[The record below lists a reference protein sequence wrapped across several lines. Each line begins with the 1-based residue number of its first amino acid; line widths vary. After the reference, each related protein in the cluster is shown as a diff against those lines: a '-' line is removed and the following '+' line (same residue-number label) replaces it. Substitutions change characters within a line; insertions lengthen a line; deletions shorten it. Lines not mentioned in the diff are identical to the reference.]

1 MTTFCAFLG
10 CSLDGFIAGTK
21 GELDWLTSFDNTGY
35 EEFFAPVEALAMGR
49 STYEVMAKS
58 APDYYRGKPIH
69 VLSSTLTPGPLPNM
83 GRSPVTVHRDIP
95 SLETNLEATGA
106 KRVYAD
112 GGRTVQSF
120 LALGRLAE
128 LTVTRVPVI
137 LGEGIPLFGMVPQTV
152 HAQLISSKSTEQGA
166 VQSVYRF
173 V

>member
-35 EEFFAPVEALAMGR
+35 EEFFASVEALAMGR

-83 GRSPVTVHRDIP
+83 
-95 SLETNLEATGA
+95 
-106 KRVYAD
+106 
-112 GGRTVQSF
+112 
-120 LALGRLAE
+120 
-128 LTVTRVPVI
+128 
-137 LGEGIPLFGMVPQTV
+137 
-152 HAQLISSKSTEQGA
+152 
-166 VQSVYRF
+166 
-173 V
+173 

>member
-1 MTTFCAFLG
+1 M
-10 CSLDGFIAGTK
+10 
-21 GELDWLTSFDNTGY
+21 
-35 EEFFAPVEALAMGR
+35 
-49 STYEVMAKS
+49 
-58 APDYYRGKPIH
+58 
-69 VLSSTLTPGPLPNM
+69 
-83 GRSPVTVHRDIP
+83 TVHRDIP